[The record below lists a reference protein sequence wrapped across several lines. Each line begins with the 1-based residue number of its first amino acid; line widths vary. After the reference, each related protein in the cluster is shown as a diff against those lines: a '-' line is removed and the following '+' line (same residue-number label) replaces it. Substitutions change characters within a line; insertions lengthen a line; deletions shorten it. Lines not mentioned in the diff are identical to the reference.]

1 LQWLNGLNVLLF
13 AVTGIGGISF
23 ILAQANLT
31 RCRVEL
37 TVHGDALSMVQWNLS
52 QGNAKA
58 MAA

>member
-1 LQWLNGLNVLLF
+1 MWLNWLNVLLF

-31 RCRVEL
+31 RCRVGL
-37 TVHGDALSMVQWNLS
+37 TVHGDALSMLQWNLS
-52 QGNAKA
+52 RGKANA

>member
-1 LQWLNGLNVLLF
+1 MNVLLF

-37 TVHGDALSMVQWNLS
+37 TVHGDALSMLQWNLS
-52 QGNAKA
+52 RSKPKA